1 MSTIKPIKIY
11 KPKPYLLACEFS
23 DGFSATIKLEHLRK
37 ECPCA
42 LCTTEQ
48 KKSSFSM
55 DVPLLSTFKA
65 GMNDLKN
72 IKKVGNYAIAV
83 EWGDGHNTGIY
94 TWENLREIFKKHAL
108 EQQELEELEKKF
120 G

>member
-1 MSTIKPIKIY
+1 MSTVKPIKIF

-42 LCTTEQ
+42 QCTTHE
-48 KKSSFSM
+48 KKPAFGS
-55 DVPLLSTFKA
+55 DITLLSTFKP
-65 GMNDLKN
+65 GMNELKN
-72 IKKVGNYAIAV
+72 LRKVGNYAIAA

-94 TWENLREIFKKHAL
+94 TWEFLREIFEKYAL
-108 EQQELEELEKKF
+108 SEQQLIELEKKF